1 MKQAFLI
8 LLIAM
13 VCIGC
18 ESSIP
23 SGNTTTK
30 GIGVFSVSETK
41 KVTFSP
47 SNLYYDRETSSW
59 NFFQEQWNAL
69 TITNL
74 NSPVG
79 INGRWFSTLA
89 DVAYPESIDTQVQ
102 LGKKIDLF
110 GWSGSNSAVLYGVNA
125 SPNYKDYMGDFMDWG
140 NNQIGKDAPNTWRT
154 LSKEEFEYLI
164 DGRPNAAQ
172 LKGVAAVNGV
182 NGLILLPDEWECPAG
197 VSFKSGFAS
206 SGGEQYFAKYQSY
219 TASEWQKME
228 RAGAA
233 FLPAAGYKNGVPL
246 LFVGSFG
253 CYWTRSLNISNPESA
268 CFVYI
273 YSDSIVWDYYDRYRG
288 LSVRPVYQ

>member
-1 MKQAFLI
+1 MKKFFIFAVCFAAVVFASCEPA
-8 LLIAM
+8 LLPN
-13 VCIGC
+13 VKSYG
-18 ESSIP
+18 
-23 SGNTTTK
+23 
-30 GIGVFSVSETK
+30 FSVSSTK
-41 KVTFSP
+41 KVIFSP
-47 SNLYYDRETSSW
+47 GNLQYDRMSRTWSFAE
-59 NFFQEQWNAL
+59 NQYDAL
-69 TITNL
+69 GANNIKG
-74 NSPVG
+74 SA
-79 INGRWFSTLA
+79 LA
-89 DVAYPESIDTQVQ
+89 D
-102 LGKKIDLF
+102 KIDLF

-206 SGGEQYFAKYQSY
+206 SGGEQSFAKYQLF

-233 FLPAAGYKNGVPL
+233 FLPAAGYRNGTDVLESVSRAFYWTSTPNTNN
-246 LFVGSFG
+246 FAWHVDVNANMVSFG
-253 CYWTRSLNISNPESA
+253 YVGREFGSL
-268 CFVYI
+268 
-273 YSDSIVWDYYDRYRG
+273 
-288 LSVRPVYQ
+288 VRLVKDL